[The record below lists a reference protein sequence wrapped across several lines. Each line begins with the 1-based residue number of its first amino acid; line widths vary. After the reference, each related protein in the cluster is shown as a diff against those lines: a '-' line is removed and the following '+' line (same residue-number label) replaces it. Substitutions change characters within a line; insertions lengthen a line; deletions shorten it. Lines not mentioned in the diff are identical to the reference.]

1 LTLARQSIHG
11 GWATEWTFIA
21 AATTSTLGLGNL
33 WKFAYLA
40 GANGGAAFVLAY
52 LACVAVVGAPVLVAE
67 VVLGARGRSDPIH
80 AVEAA
85 ARESAVSRRWRFVGW
100 LSCATALVI
109 LSYFSV
115 VGGWLLTYMQ
125 HLYEGD
131 LAVMSARQAGELFG
145 QLLADGGRQAGMHAV
160 FMAMTWLVVAL
171 GVSRGLGWVL
181 RLCLP
186 LLLILLLAMVL
197 FAIRI
202 GDVAAALHFMF
213 APHARDWHADAMLT
227 ALGQAFFSL
236 SIGMAAMMAYGA
248 YTPDRRSIMRLVGA
262 VVLLDVL
269 VALLAGLAI
278 FPLVFA
284 QHVQP
289 NYGPGLMFV
298 TLPYIFGNVANGAIV
313 GTAFFALVLLAAF
326 GSAVSLLEPATAWL
340 VQRYRWRRPLA
351 ALLLAGMVWLLGLLS
366 VFSFSLWPDWRPG
379 GKSLFA
385 WFDWACANIALPL
398 IGLGVAVF
406 VGWRMRKEAIRDE
419 LFVEHPR
426 FFFLWHWL
434 LRYIAPPAIVI
445 VMAAGLYRWWT
456 QLPQ

>member
-1 LTLARQSIHG
+1 MALARQSIHG
-11 GWATEWTFIA
+11 GWSSEWTFIA

-40 GANGGAAFVLAY
+40 GANGGAAFIFAY
-52 LACVAVVGAPVLVAE
+52 LVCVALVAAPVLVAE
-67 VVLGARGRSDPIH
+67 VVLGSRGRSDPIH

-85 ARESAVSRRWRFVGW
+85 ARESAVSRRWRFLGW

-131 LAVMSARQAGELFG
+131 LAVVSARQAGELFG
-145 QLLADGGRQAGMHAV
+145 QLLANGGRQVGMHAV
-160 FMAMTWLVVAL
+160 FMGLTWLVVAL

-186 LLLILLLAMVL
+186 LLLILLVAMVL

-202 GDVAAALHFMF
+202 GDVAAALDFMF
-213 APHARDWHADAMLT
+213 APRARDWHADAMLT
-227 ALGQAFFSL
+227 ALGQGFFSL
-236 SIGMAAMMAYGA
+236 SVGMAALMAYGA
-248 YTPDRRSIMRLVGA
+248 YAPDRRSIMRMVGTV
-262 VVLLDVL
+262 VVLDVA

-278 FPLVFA
+278 FPLVLA

-289 NYGPGLMFV
+289 NFGPGLMFV
-298 TLPYIFGNVANGAIV
+298 TLPYIFGNVTNGGIV

-340 VQRYRWRRPLA
+340 VQRYRWPRPWA
-351 ALLLAGMVWLLGLLS
+351 ALLLAVVVWLLGLLS
-366 VFSFSLWPDWRPG
+366 IFSFSVWPDWRPG
-379 GKSLFA
+379 GRSLFA
-385 WFDWACANIALPL
+385 WFDWVCANLALPL
-398 IGLGVAVF
+398 IGLGIAVF
-406 VGWRMRKEAIRDE
+406 VGWRMRREAIRDE

-426 FFFLWHWL
+426 FFSLWHWL
-434 LRYIAPPAIVI
+434 LRYIAPPAIV
-445 VMAAGLYRWWT
+445 VVLVAGLYRWWE